1 MIKKVLYFGNPA
13 VLSLKLKQ
21 LVLQYPDNGDLP
33 LFGEDGK
40 PKPVTI
46 PIEDIGVV
54 VLDSQQ
60 LTVTSALMAAL
71 LDAGCAVISCDSRHM
86 PSGLLLPL
94 CGHILQSERFRN
106 QVDASLPLRKQL
118 WQQTIGRKIANQEAV
133 LRYTTGR
140 PHPNMLAWSQS
151 VRSGD
156 TDNMEGRA
164 AVYYWKTLFPDRPSF
179 VRDHDDGGV
188 NAILNYGYA
197 IVRAIV
203 ARALVMA
210 GLLPTL
216 GIHHHNRYNAYC
228 LADDIMEPYRPYV
241 DRVVFDIL
249 SDTPQPALSKEVKAR
264 LLGIATSD
272 VVIDGTRHP
281 MMVGASVTA
290 ASLAKCFAGDIRRL
304 AYPSLD

>member
-13 VLSLKLKQ
+13 VLSLRLKQ
-21 LVLQYPDNGDLP
+21 LVIGFPNDGDLP
-33 LFGEDGK
+33 LFDDQGK
-40 PKPVTI
+40 RQSVTI

-60 LTVTSALMAAL
+60 LTMTSALLAAL
-71 LDAGCAVISCDSRHM
+71 LDEGCAVISCDTRHM

-94 CGHILQSERFRN
+94 CGHTLQSERFRD
-106 QVDASLPLRKQL
+106 QIGASLPLRKQL
-118 WQQTIGRKIANQEAV
+118 WQQTVERKIANQEAA

-164 AVYYWKTLFPDRPSF
+164 AVYYWKTLFPDKPSF
-179 VRDHDDGGV
+179 VRDHNGEGA

-197 IVRAIV
+197 IMRAII
-203 ARALVMA
+203 ARALVIA
-210 GLLPTL
+210 GLLPTF

-249 SDTPQPALSKEVKAR
+249 SDNPQPALSKEVKAR
-264 LLGIATSD
+264 LLGIATSE
-272 VVIDGTRHP
+272 VIIDGTRHP

-290 ASLAKCFAGDIRRL
+290 VSLAKCFAGDIRRL